1 MQINSTNT
9 GLLSDELENFFDVYA
24 QILDRLND
32 ILNGVS
38 EDTKAQIALKIVET
52 YATTEER
59 VY

>member
-1 MQINSTNT
+1 M
-9 GLLSDELENFFDVYA
+9 SDELENFFDVYA